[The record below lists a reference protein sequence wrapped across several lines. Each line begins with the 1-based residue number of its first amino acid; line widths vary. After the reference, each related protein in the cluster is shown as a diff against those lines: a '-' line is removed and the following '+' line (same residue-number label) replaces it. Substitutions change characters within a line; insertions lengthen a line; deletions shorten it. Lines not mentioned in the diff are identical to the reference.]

1 MAKENLAEKPENY
14 DITAEVKAS
23 TVMSET
29 EVQETITSNSN
40 DNMEGL
46 QTPPKGDTTDA
57 EDVADPQQWIKAQKQ
72 IILTGD
78 NLPECIKDL
87 SLDEI
92 FEKCQLAPEKLEE
105 LKESH
110 ANDNFDDYSTDP
122 DEIVKFLGHVSKSV
136 KEEML
141 LLKETP
147 LSDEEYNKRYNKLQI
162 KKAHQLLAEFM
173 IGQDLLRIDRQYG
186 VRKSS
191 KCRAEEGKLTKAE
204 AIKQRYPRLG
214 SRQIRDFQQLTLKH
228 IWEAIVY
235 AFETGHELT
244 RSLALSD
251 FIKRKANNK
260 PKPLPSNMK
269 RWHAKSEDFET
280 KFKELNLSDEI
291 GATSLFANIGT
302 FITKREFNLRVN
314 FRSYTGAKLH
324 SETVKSFTLN
334 SISRTVS
341 QGYD

>member
-204 AIKQRYPRLG
+204 AIKQRYLPLV
-214 SRQIRDFQQLTLKH
+214 
-228 IWEAIVY
+228 AI
-235 AFETGHELT
+235 
-244 RSLALSD
+244 
-251 FIKRKANNK
+251 ANN
-260 PKPLPSNMK
+260 
-269 RWHAKSEDFET
+269 
-280 KFKELNLSDEI
+280 
-291 GATSLFANIGT
+291 LFI
-302 FITKREFNLRVN
+302 I
-314 FRSYTGAKLH
+314 
-324 SETVKSFTLN
+324 
-334 SISRTVS
+334 
-341 QGYD
+341 